1 MGQTPP
7 VLPRFHHVGIQTND
21 LDNCVSWYQDFLGC
35 QQAWTLQ
42 QFSELTRSR
51 LPGID
56 TLTELVLGDLRLH
69 LFERRGRAPDP
80 TESTIQFQHVCLSV
94 DDPDRLTRLRSR
106 WIELYQ
112 SGRYVFTVHQ
122 PPTGVVTDDNGVQS
136 FYAFDVN
143 GLELEF
149 TFMPTGT
156 S

>member
-1 MGQTPP
+1 M
-7 VLPRFHHVGIQTND
+7 
-21 LDNCVSWYQDFLGC
+21 S
-35 QQAWTLQ
+35 
-42 QFSELTRSR
+42 RSG
-51 LPGID
+51 LPGIGWRID
-56 TLTELVLGDLRLH
+56 LVVGRRPLQ
-69 LFERRGRAPDP
+69 LFERRCRRAGP

-94 DDPDRLTRLRSR
+94 DDPDELTRLRSR